1 MVFTKPVMRRVRQH
15 GIDLYNGA
23 WICDGLLE
31 FLGRSVI
38 AHVPKYHGF
47 AELRI
52 TDEDG
57 NDIGIAV
64 SDRQFD
70 VLDER
75 GAKES
80 ARRGSI
86 RNKALTKLAKSVPT
100 LDVGAELI
108 EFGRKQ
114 LPVVPNEPDATISI
128 DQPGSQRRAILP
140 VAVNS
145 QDAQRR
151 DDEIRR
157 SNDEAVSLLSQ
168 FFGSGRQVQ

>member
-1 MVFTKPVMRRVRQH
+1 M
-15 GIDLYNGA
+15 
-23 WICDGLLE
+23 GLS
-31 FLGRSVI
+31 FI

-64 SDRQFD
+64 SDKQFD

-80 ARRGSI
+80 ARRISV

-100 LDVGAELI
+100 IDVGAELI

-114 LPVVPNEPDATISI
+114 LPVIPNEPDATISI

-140 VAVNS
+140 VPVDS
-145 QDAQRR
+145 LDSQRR

-168 FFGSGRQVQ
+168 FLDQEGRYNNARSPCEHTRNHRRDCHGKAGARSRAI